1 MQCPF
6 PGMDPYLERADLWP
20 DVHTSLIAAIR
31 DALAP
36 QLAPRYTVHV
46 EERMYTLLRAAPLA
60 GRADVAVQVREPAAE
75 YVVPAAEVLEVDV
88 PLEEE
93 IVERYLEIHEARQG
107 RLVTIVEILSP
118 ANKIGAGRRKYLR
131 KRERILET
139 LTHLVEV
146 DLLRAGAPMP
156 VSRKVESAYRL
167 LISRGDTRPRAR
179 LYLFGVR
186 QPIPTFPL
194 PLLPGDAEPTVDLND
209 LLHSLYTRARYDL
222 RVDYTRPPDPPLNE
236 ADAAWAR
243 ERLAALQA

>member
-75 YVVPAAEVLEVDV
+75 VLEVDV

-93 IVERYLEIHEARQG
+93 IVERYLEVHEARQG
-107 RLVTIVEILSP
+107 RLVTMVEILSP

-139 LTHLVEV
+139 LTHLVEI
-146 DLLRAGAPMP
+146 DLLRAGAPMS

-186 QPIPTFPL
+186 QPIPSFPL
-194 PLLPGDAEPTVDLND
+194 PLLPGDAEPLVNLND

-222 RVDYTRPPDPPLNE
+222 RVDYTRPPDPSLND

>member
-31 DALAP
+31 DALTP

-75 YVVPAAEVLEVDV
+75 VLEVDV

-93 IVERYLEIHEARQG
+93 IVERYLEVHEARQG
-107 RLVTIVEILSP
+107 RLVTMVEILSP

-139 LTHLVEV
+139 LTRLVEI

-156 VSRKVESAYRL
+156 VSRKVKSAYRL

-186 QPIPTFPL
+186 QPIPSFPL
-194 PLLPGDAEPTVDLND
+194 PLLPGDAEPLANLND

-222 RVDYTRPPDPPLNE
+222 RVDYTRPPDPPLND